1 MNCCHPCPRETHRL
15 PTRWLMTDE
24 RMGEDLW
31 RALARLPRGG
41 GVVFRHYSLAP
52 RERRRLFARVR
63 AVALRRGLVL
73 VRAGAMRMPGE
84 MGTHARRGSGVVT
97 WPVHDLAEARAALRA
112 RADAVFVSPVF
123 ATRSHPGAAS
133 LGKRRARVIGRAAGV
148 PIIALGGMS
157 EARFRRLHGF
167 HGYAAID
174 AWLA

>member
-1 MNCCHPCPRETHRL
+1 MDCCQPRTRQTRRL

-41 GVVFRHYSLAP
+41 GVVFRHYSLAQA
-52 RERRRLFARVR
+52 ERRRVFVRVR

-73 VRAGAMRMPGE
+73 VRAGTTRMPGE

-97 WPVHDLAEARAALRA
+97 WPVHDVGEARAARRA

-123 ATRSHPGAAS
+123 ATRSHDGAGG
-133 LGKRRARVIGRAAGV
+133 LGERRARVIGRVAGV

>member
-1 MNCCHPCPRETHRL
+1 MDCCHPCPREPRRL

-24 RMGEDLW
+24 RMGEGLW

-52 RERRRLFARVR
+52 AERRRLFARVR

-73 VRAGAMRMPGE
+73 VRAGATRMAGE
-84 MGTHARRGSGVVT
+84 MGTHARRGSGLVT
-97 WPVHDLAEARAALRA
+97 WPVHDVGEARAARRA
-112 RADAVFVSPVF
+112 GADAVFVSPVF

-133 LGKRRARVIGRAAGV
+133 LGQRRARLIGRVAGV
-148 PIIALGGMS
+148 PMIALGGMT
-157 EARFRRLHGF
+157 ETRFRRLRGF